1 MTQDMPTYKGEHV
14 TVTEPIAVLSNC
26 SSVSMAEHTASG
38 AQLLENGAVIGT
50 RTWGGY
56 SALSGAETYTNNYA
70 GYVGVMDETPVF
82 CYIPQELAYT
92 LDGKVLERYG
102 VTPDIEVAFD
112 AAAWNNGAGPDN
124 QLDRALQWI
133 RNGN

>member
-1 MTQDMPTYKGEHV
+1 MPYTFPQNVPGGHLSVMTQDMPTYKGEHV

-70 GYVGVMDETPVF
+70 
-82 CYIPQELAYT
+82 
-92 LDGKVLERYG
+92 
-102 VTPDIEVAFD
+102 
-112 AAAWNNGAGPDN
+112 AWNNGAGPDN

>member
-70 GYVGVMDETPVF
+70 
-82 CYIPQELAYT
+82 
-92 LDGKVLERYG
+92 
-102 VTPDIEVAFD
+102 
-112 AAAWNNGAGPDN
+112 AWNNGAGPDN